1 MWDTLYLLNMQFLVK
16 YNVKKLVFYRPKM
29 ADCGGLSL
37 RLIIDEVDKVE
48 TELKELSRTQEEE
61 EAAVQLLKQ
70 MLEKE
75 DREIQ
80 QVWEVY
86 SV

>member
-1 MWDTLYLLNMQFLVK
+1 
-16 YNVKKLVFYRPKM
+16 M

-75 DREIQ
+75 DMEIQ
-80 QVWEVY
+80 QVW
-86 SV
+86 

>member
-1 MWDTLYLLNMQFLVK
+1 M
-16 YNVKKLVFYRPKM
+16 M
-29 ADCGGLSL
+29 ADHGGLSL

-48 TELKELSRTQEEE
+48 TELKELSRTQQEE

-70 MLEKE
+70 MLENE

-80 QVWEVY
+80 QVRKINCIQMFLFACL
-86 SV
+86 

>member
-1 MWDTLYLLNMQFLVK
+1 
-16 YNVKKLVFYRPKM
+16 M

-75 DREIQ
+75 DMEIQ

>member
-1 MWDTLYLLNMQFLVK
+1 MLESWL
-16 YNVKKLVFYRPKM
+16 FYRPMM
-29 ADCGGLSL
+29 ADHGGLSL

-48 TELKELSRTQEEE
+48 TELKELSRTQQEE

-70 MLEKE
+70 MLENE

-80 QVWEVY
+80 QVRKINCIQMSFYLPVY
-86 SV
+86 RIVA